1 MPPAPAD
8 PTVLHPMPEQPRVVL
23 LKPLVTS
30 PLIEV
35 GEFSYYD
42 DPDDPTAFETR
53 NVLYHYGPEKLVI
66 GKFCALGE
74 GVRFLMNGANHRMVG
89 PSTFPFPIM
98 GGSWTDHMDLITD
111 LPVRNDTVIGHDV
124 WIGYGATIMPGVRIG
139 HGAIIASGSV
149 VTDDVPD
156 YAIAGGNPA
165 RVIRH
170 RHTDKDIDRLLTLS
184 WWDWPLDHLT
194 THLRTLMS
202 GPIDA
207 LEQAAP
213 PRQDL
218 S

>member
-1 MPPAPAD
+1 MPPFPTPAD

-74 GVRFLMNGANHRMVG
+74 GVRFLMNGANHRMDG

-98 GGSWTDHMDLITD
+98 GGSWAEDMDLITD
-111 LPVRNDTVIGHDV
+111 LPVRSDTVVGHDV

-149 VTDDVPD
+149 VTDDIPD

-170 RHTDKDIDRLLTLS
+170 RYDEQDTARLLALA
-184 WWDWPLDHLT
+184 WWDWPLDHIT

-202 GPIDA
+202 GTIDT
-207 LEQAAP
+207 LEKSAP
-213 PRQDL
+213 PRP
-218 S
+218 